1 MMARQYHAGMSPPV
15 TAATPRI
22 TPTNRQLFFAF
33 MRVGISGFGGVM
45 PFAHRMLVER
55 ERWLDEREFVDV
67 LSLCQFLPGPN
78 IVNVSIV
85 VGRRFG
91 GPRGAATAFT
101 GLIVLPFL
109 LIVALGALYLVAGHL
124 PHVREAF
131 GGIASGAAG
140 LVLAMAMRMGKPL
153 RTTAWQ
159 VAVAALA
166 FVAIALLRW
175 PLLWVL
181 LGLVPLA
188 LLLAARDRRT
198 AQ

>member
-1 MMARQYHAGMSPPV
+1 MSP
-15 TAATPRI
+15 TLAAASAPRV
-22 TPTNRQLFFAF
+22 TPTIRMMFFAF

-45 PFAHRMLVER
+45 PFAHRMLVLR
-55 ERWLDEREFVDV
+55 ERWLDEKEFIGV

-78 IVNVSIV
+78 IVNMAIV

-91 GPRGAATAFT
+91 GPRGAVAASV

-109 LIVALGALYLVAGHL
+109 LIVTLGALYGVAGHL
-124 PHVREAF
+124 PHVRDAF
-131 GGIASGAAG
+131 AGIASGAAG
-140 LVLAMAMRMGKPL
+140 LVLAMALRMARPL

-159 VAVAALA
+159 IAVAALA

-175 PLLWVL
+175 PLFWVL

-188 LLLAARDRRT
+188 LFLAARHERP
-198 AQ
+198 